1 MTELEN
7 KLKRIQDKLQ
17 LLLKQFASLQ
27 SENNRLKKE
36 LEKNTKNSFVYQQNI
51 DDLKQQVAVLKI
63 TSGNWEETD
72 KKDFNP
78 VTSVSY
84 YNGCRNKLF
93 WHNCDLYP
101 DSYRVIKKNYFTN
114 YTLSKAIH
122 RSISLM

>member
-51 DDLKQQVAVLKI
+51 DDLKQLVAVLKI
-63 TSGNWEETD
+63 TSGNWEESD
-72 KKDFNP
+72 KKDFEKRINAYIKEIDRCIALL
-78 VTSVSY
+78 SV
-84 YNGCRNKLF
+84 
-93 WHNCDLYP
+93 
-101 DSYRVIKKNYFTN
+101 
-114 YTLSKAIH
+114 
-122 RSISLM
+122 